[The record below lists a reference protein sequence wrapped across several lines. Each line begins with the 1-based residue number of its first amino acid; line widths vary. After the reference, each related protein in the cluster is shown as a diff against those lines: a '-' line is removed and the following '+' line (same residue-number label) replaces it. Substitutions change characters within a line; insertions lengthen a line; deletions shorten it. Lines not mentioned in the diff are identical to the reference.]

1 MNPPNISALFRQI
14 SRWLAIA
21 AALLIP
27 LFWLPTTID
36 ALEFPKQY
44 LLAALAIPSLI
55 FWLLSGITSNPKR
68 FLIRRTSFDF
78 ALIALLVVTFVS
90 SILSDERMTSIF
102 GDHNAF
108 TFSLL
113 SLVLYGLVYFLLVQT
128 HDPGQERK
136 LATVTVGAL
145 CLLAAHFVLRNFF
158 PNLFAHTGMPGYT
171 PFSSFA
177 SQLSLALAAGVVIML
192 GRLMRKES
200 TPLAQG
206 LQAAGVVVSLAA
218 ITMVGFQVSWILL
231 AVGLCVLL
239 VYAVTKMNELRM
251 LWVSVTMGLFV
262 PVLLFIFIGT
272 PQFLTVQLPVE
283 ITVGNGVSWGIA
295 QSVMTSNV
303 LHFIFGAG
311 PATFPIQF
319 SKYRTPELNTT
330 FAWNVRF
337 DHPSSAFFSIASE
350 IGLLGSLA
358 MAILVLIGIGVIF
371 PAWVARNNAAARRS
385 GREGAL
391 PEISNE
397 FWGVAAAWVMLSVGF
412 FLLPFGTSLW
422 LMWFATTAL
431 LALHA
436 RTLMGSE
443 RIVVLNLKTSP
454 QYALVMSFAFIVV
467 FTGFVSLFT
476 VLARHYMA
484 EVAYAKGLTAFAA
497 NTLDPANAELNR
509 AVTLNSWRPA
519 YRLSLAQSYLA
530 QAIKSSQADNPDPN
544 VITTYLANA
553 VNESR
558 RASEISP
565 ARVSTWEQLALMYG
579 QARVVAPEATGWG
592 ISALEQAIALEET
605 NPVLHVMLGNLRL
618 ANDQRDKAK
627 EEYQR
632 AIALKPDLVDAHLN
646 LSLVEELDGNTAGA
660 ISEAE
665 LSVSLVPGNPD
676 AQFQLG
682 RLYFNRNGEG
692 DLARA
697 RTAFNTVLGINP
709 SYANALFGLG
719 AVSERERKISEA
731 ISWYDKLQKLN
742 PDNTEVRR
750 KLQDLRLGITS
761 APSIPA
767 ATPATTPTTNQ

>member
-21 AALLIP
+21 AALLVP
-27 LFWLPTTID
+27 LFWLPLTID

-44 LLAALAIPSLI
+44 VLAALAIPSLI

-78 ALIALLVVTFVS
+78 ALVGLLVVTFVS
-90 SILSDERMTSIF
+90 SILSDERLTSIF

-128 HDPGQERK
+128 HDPGQERQ
-136 LATVTVGAL
+136 LAGVTAGAL
-145 CLLAAHFVLRNFF
+145 SLLGAHFVIRNFF
-158 PNLFAHTGMPGYT
+158 PNLFAHIGMPGYT
-171 PFSSFA
+171 PFSAFA
-177 SQLSLALAAGVVIML
+177 SQMALALAAGVVMML

-206 LQAAGVVVSLAA
+206 LLAAGVIVSLAA
-218 ITMVGFQVSWILL
+218 ITMVGFQISWILL

-239 VYAVTKMNELRM
+239 VYAVTKMNELRV

-295 QSVMTSNV
+295 QQVMTSNV

-319 SKYRTPELNTT
+319 SKYRTPELNST

-337 DHPSSAFFSIASE
+337 DHPSSAFFSTASDL
-350 IGLLGSLA
+350 GLLGTLA

-371 PAWVARNNAAARRS
+371 PAWVVRNNAADRRPGGS
-385 GREGAL
+385 VL

-397 FWGVAAAWVMLSVGF
+397 FWGVAAAWVMLSAGY
-412 FLLPFGTSLW
+412 FLIPFGTSLW
-422 LMWFATTAL
+422 IMWFAMTAL

-476 VLARHYMA
+476 VLVRHYMA

-497 NTLDPANAELNR
+497 NTLDPANAELSR
-509 AVTLNSWRPA
+509 AVQLNSWRPA

-530 QAIKSSQADNPDPN
+530 QAIKASQADKPDPN
-544 VITTYLANA
+544 IITTFLANA

-565 ARVSTWEQLALMYG
+565 SRVSTWEQLALMYG

-592 ISALEQAIALEET
+592 ISALEQAITLEET

-618 ANDQRDKAK
+618 ANDQRDKSR
-627 EEYQR
+627 EEYLR

-646 LSLVEELDGNTAGA
+646 LSLVEELDGNIAEA
-660 ISEAE
+660 IKEAE
-665 LSVSLVPGNPD
+665 LAVSLVPGNPD
-676 AQFQLG
+676 GQFQLG
-682 RLYFNRNGEG
+682 RLYFNRNASG

-697 RTAFNTVLGINP
+697 RTAFNTILEINP

-719 AVSERERKISEA
+719 AVAEREKKTSEA
-731 ISWYDKLQKLN
+731 ISWYDKLLKLN
-742 PDNTEVRR
+742 PDNTDVRK

-761 APSIPA
+761 APAIPA
-767 ATPATTPTTNQ
+767 AVEPVNTPVINQ